1 MLSQTFGEL
10 IGGKIDKSL
19 PIDDRIASS
28 VVDFFP
34 PELAGLYKE
43 VGVCSIKGG
52 RLQLCDPADFRGVLA
67 LVFGADKQFSHNNC
81 HAFAYSAFG
90 TLYCWSK
97 EFALVIVDLINGEIT
112 SRGALGKIK
121 PGAKIENQIYV
132 PFSLSDDA
140 LDLIGEDGR
149 MLFSRA
155 NAKLGTLEIGECYG
169 FFPALALGGACGLEY
184 LKRVVAP
191 EHFAIIAQTLEFKLV
206 DVQADGTAR
215 TARAIG

>member
-1 MLSQTFGEL
+1 
-10 IGGKIDKSL
+10 
-19 PIDDRIASS
+19 
-28 VVDFFP
+28 
-34 PELAGLYKE
+34 
-43 VGVCSIKGG
+43 
-52 RLQLCDPADFRGVLA
+52 
-67 LVFGADKQFSHNNC
+67 
-81 HAFAYSAFG
+81 
-90 TLYCWSK
+90 
-97 EFALVIVDLINGEIT
+97 
-112 SRGALGKIK
+112 LGKIK

-206 DVQADGTAR
+206 DVQ
-215 TARAIG
+215 